1 MTSLERKPTKKTV
14 VEKRKA
20 LQDLEKV
27 ISKKYVAENCVV
39 PRSTVSIW
47 MRNKKKLLAS
57 LEKKGMKV
65 V

>member
-27 ISKKYVAENCVV
+27 ISKNYVAENCVV